1 MRAAKASARRRRAVP
16 WLVLGLWTVVT
27 DTDSR
32 DRMIVGFVTAV
43 GVLLDTFLVRA
54 LSRAP
59 EPPVGAERR
68 PEPV

>member
-1 MRAAKASARRRRAVP
+1 M
-16 WLVLGLWTVVT
+16 T

-32 DRMIVGFVTAV
+32 DRMIVGSVIAV
-43 GVLLDTFLVRA
+43 GALLDTFLVRA

-59 EPPVGAERR
+59 EPPVGAECR

>member
-1 MRAAKASARRRRAVP
+1 M
-16 WLVLGLWTVVT
+16 LGLWTVVT

-32 DRMIVGFVTAV
+32 DRMIVGSVIAV
-43 GVLLDTFLVRA
+43 GALLDTFLVRA